1 MIKNNKVVIID
12 GTALIVDAY
21 FNSMPEELAKAQTIE
36 EKIEAFD
43 ALEKNCN
50 GKYIGAVR
58 GLFSVI
64 LDTVDR
70 INPTHIAVVWGTS
83 RKSNIRKEIYGGYKS
98 DNSAM
103 DEPLREQFKT
113 AQALLAPLVKQFTS
127 NKYEA
132 IDLAGTLADKF
143 KDKAQVTIV
152 ARNNNYLQLCDI
164 ADVCIKTPRAESLI
178 EKYCLNSGEIPTG
191 FFKYNKDTVKYVKDL
206 EPSQILGYNALVGVP
221 SSGVPGVKGVGAA
234 TALPIIKK
242 YSTIDNLYNDID
254 NIEYNELQSMWKE
267 LGLRNNINK
276 LANDRDNAFISRD
289 LLKINKDVFVN
300 NEDLEGIQNSLTFK
314 SVARELNKVGLLI
327 RMPVGVTVEDNSH
340 IRFRD
345 LLEDTDI
352 NSFDDTSIPFGAV
365 QESGNII
372 GLRGEEEYI
381 DTLDVEF
388 MESEE
393 DCYILKAVG
402 NISVDDNSLDL
413 DDCWDTINYDDDYY
427 GDDSED
433 EDDYIDEGGE
443 YCEFETVSQNYHN
456 IDLNYEPSISL
467 VETIV
472 IKKYKCNVCG
482 NVFTLQGDVNVK
494 FCVCCGNPQSNNV
507 EPRIDNLET
516 TGCNLDDIKI
526 KENLLFDLKR

>member
-64 LDTVDR
+64 LDTVDK

-83 RKSNIRKEIYGGYKS
+83 RKSNIRKEIYSGYKS
-98 DNSAM
+98 DDNGM

-178 EKYCLNSGEIPTG
+178 EKYCLNSAEIPTG
-191 FFKYNKDTVKYVKDL
+191 FFKYNRDTIKYVKDL

-254 NIEYNELQSMWKE
+254 NIEYKELQSLWKE
-267 LGLRNNINK
+267 LDLRNNINK
-276 LANDRDNAFISRD
+276 LIDDRDNAFISRD

-300 NEDLEGIQNSLTFK
+300 DEDLEGIQNSLTVK
-314 SVARELNKVGLLI
+314 SVARELNRVGLLI
-327 RMPVGVTVEDNSH
+327 RMPINTTIEDGSLTK
-340 IRFRD
+340 FRD
-345 LLEDTDI
+345 LIEDTDI
-352 NSFDDTSIPFGAV
+352 NSFRDTSILFGAAD
-365 QESGNII
+365 ESGNVI
-372 GLRGEEEYI
+372 GLRGEEEYS
-381 DTLDVEF
+381 DTLDIDFV
-388 MESEE
+388 ESEE
-393 DCYILKAVG
+393 DCYVLKAVG
-402 NISVDDNSLDL
+402 RISLDDSSLCL
-413 DDCWDTINYDDDYY
+413 DDCWNTINYDDEYDY
-427 GDDSED
+427 DDED
-433 EDDYIDEGGE
+433 EYIDDGGE
-443 YCEFETVSQNYHN
+443 YCEFETVSTNN
-456 IDLNYEPSISL
+456 NNVNGNYESSIQL
-467 VETIV
+467 VETII
-472 IKKYKCNVCG
+472 IKKYKCNTCG
-482 NVFTLQGDVNVK
+482 NEFTLQGDVNVK
-494 FCVCCGNPQSNNV
+494 FCVCCGNSQSNNT

-516 TGCNLDDIKI
+516 TGCKLDDIKI
-526 KENLLFDLKR
+526 KENLVFDLKR